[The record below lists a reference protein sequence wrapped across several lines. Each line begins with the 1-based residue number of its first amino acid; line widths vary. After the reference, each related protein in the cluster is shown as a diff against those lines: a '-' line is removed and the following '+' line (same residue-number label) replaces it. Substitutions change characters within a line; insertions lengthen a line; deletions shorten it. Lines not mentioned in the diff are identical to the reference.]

1 MSQFHQPV
9 MLSECMRYLNVRPGH
24 VYVDATLGGG
34 GHSLRIFQSA
44 AVGHVYGFDQDV
56 DAIRHAKRVLTDHT
70 AQLTLHQT
78 NFSDLRT
85 ELAYHRV
92 KGIDG
97 VLFDLGV
104 SSHQLDTAQRG
115 FSYDKAADLDMRMD
129 KSIEI
134 NAVDVLNK
142 LSQEELARIFR
153 EYGEEQAAYKIAG
166 AITTAR
172 ASQPIRTT
180 GDLNAIIDSGMR
192 GNPVYALKTKVR
204 IYQAIRI
211 YLNKELEVLQ
221 IALKDALNLL
231 NPGGRIVV
239 MAYHSLEDRIVK
251 NTLNEF
257 AKGCICP
264 PNVLKCVCNQ
274 VPRIRVLTKK
284 PIIAADAE
292 VTANSRARSAKLR
305 AAEKIDFR
313 ATELTGSDT
322 KYNKFKQAVPNSS
335 KEY

>member
-1 MSQFHQPV
+1 
-9 MLSECMRYLNVRPGH
+9 
-24 VYVDATLGGG
+24 
-34 GHSLRIFQSA
+34 
-44 AVGHVYGFDQDV
+44 
-56 DAIRHAKRVLTDHT
+56 VLTDHT
-70 AQLTLHQT
+70 AQLTLNQS
-78 NFSDLRT
+78 NFSALRT
-85 ELAYHRV
+85 ELAYHKV

-97 VLFDLGV
+97 IIFDLGV
-104 SSHQLDTAQRG
+104 SSHQLDTAHRG

-129 KSIEI
+129 KSLEI
-134 NAVDVLNK
+134 NAADVLNK
-142 LSQEELARIFR
+142 LSQEELANIFR
-153 EYGEEQAAYKIAG
+153 VYGEEQAAFKIAG

-172 ASQPIRTT
+172 ANQPIRTT

-204 IYQAIRI
+204 VYQAIRI

-239 MAYHSLEDRIVK
+239 MSYHSLEDRIVK
-251 NTLNEF
+251 NILNDF

-274 VPRIRVLTKK
+274 VPRIRILTKK
-284 PIIAADAE
+284 PIVATDSE
-292 VTANSRARSAKLR
+292 VVANSRARSAKLR

-313 ATELTGSDT
+313 AMEPESSEP
-322 KYNKFKQAVPNSS
+322 KYKKPKQAVPSS
-335 KEY
+335 KQGA